1 MSSNSEWAAGF
12 FTASARDWTPPSVRD
27 AACVLFAPFSR
38 DSEVSGRCASVL
50 SDAERQRA
58 ALFVTEDGKAHFQQ
72 RRAFRRYCGALALGG
87 APGCLSR
94 VDFEATEKGRP
105 FLPDLPQVW
114 FSFSSCRF
122 GFLGAWSSTHA
133 IGVDLEDHTRSAEAV
148 ALAWR
153 YYGPAEARI
162 VERAGGPAR
171 QRVFFQLWSLKE
183 AALKSIGE
191 GLPEGLDAFE
201 FELAPTLRLVS
212 APRNHGGPEQFDA
225 HLLEGADQ
233 CAALVI
239 RSLVGRPQSLLA
251 ERATSQS
258 RAGGGLPSSSLDRA

>member
-1 MSSNSEWAAGF
+1 MSSNSDWAAESFAG
-12 FTASARDWTPPSVRD
+12 SACDWTPPSVRG
-27 AACVLFAPFSR
+27 AACVLFAPFSG

-58 ALFVTEDGKAHFQQ
+58 ALFVTEDGRAHFQQ
-72 RRAFRRYCGALALGG
+72 RRAFRRYCGAVALGS
-87 APGCLSR
+87 PGRLSR
-94 VDFEATEKGRP
+94 IDFKETEKGRP
-105 FLPDLPQVW
+105 ILPDLLQVW

-122 GFLGAWSSTHA
+122 GFLGAWSSTNA

-148 ALAWR
+148 ALARR

-162 VERAGGPAR
+162 VERADGPAR

-191 GLPEGLDAFE
+191 GLPAGLDAFE

-212 APRNHGGPEQFDA
+212 VPRNYGGPEQFDA
-225 HLLEGADQ
+225 HLLEGAGY

-239 RSLVGRPQSLLA
+239 RSLVRRQSLVG
-251 ERATSQS
+251 ERAS
-258 RAGGGLPSSSLDRA
+258 LPSRTSAGFPSSADRA